1 MTWAWPTSLN
11 NLLSKLSGKP
21 SNTIID
27 PKYLLG
33 YSFLTDHDNI
43 KQRATIVDLGDKV
56 TLQFLNGS
64 KSLMEYND
72 LINIINAQDEDG
84 DGLQSFKQILEHRKK
99 NRKWE
104 VKVSWDD
111 GDVTWEPLHD
121 MRLFDMMT
129 LAKYAHDNDLINTPG
144 WKWAKKKTKNPKK
157 FIRMAKI
164 FKSQVNPPGPRSKFG
179 VRIPRNREEILRL
192 DKINGNTFWEEA
204 IDKEIGQLLDY
215 ETFNFQEKGEK
226 APSGYQRIPGFLVF
240 DVKHDLRR
248 KARFVAGGHVTNPPK
263 EEVYSGVVDH
273 ESVRIA
279 MFLAEHNDMD
289 VLATHV
295 GKAYLHGITRE
306 KVYIVAGPEFGEH
319 EGKVLIVVKSL

>member
-1 MTWAWPTSLN
+1 
-11 NLLSKLSGKP
+11 
-21 SNTIID
+21 
-27 PKYLLG
+27 
-33 YSFLTDHDNI
+33 
-43 KQRATIVDLGDKV
+43 
-56 TLQFLNGS
+56 
-64 KSLMEYND
+64 
-72 LINIINAQDEDG
+72 
-84 DGLQSFKQILEHRKK
+84 
-99 NRKWE
+99 
-104 VKVSWDD
+104 
-111 GDVTWEPLHD
+111 
-121 MRLFDMMT
+121 MRLFDIMT

-144 WKWAKKKTKNPKK
+144 WKWTKKKPKHPKK

-164 FKSQVNPPGPRSKFG
+164 FKSQVNPPGPRYKFG

-273 ESVRIA
+273 ESVSPCFSRSIMIW
-279 MFLAEHNDMD
+279 MFL
-289 VLATHV
+289 LP
-295 GKAYLHGITRE
+295 I
-306 KVYIVAGPEFGEH
+306 
-319 EGKVLIVVKSL
+319 